1 MIAMLKRFA
10 LFASLVLT
18 ISASMQVLAAIDPD
32 DFDSEAQRVRYHQ
45 FVADLRCP
53 KCQNQNLAGSDA
65 PIANDLRKEL
75 RRLLKEGQSD
85 QQIVDFMV
93 ARYGDFIL
101 YKPPFD
107 KHTAVLWLAP
117 VVLLGFGVMVVGTIV
132 WQHRRVRAEI
142 TAPLSVAEQSQLD
155 ELLHECLAN
164 NPSADTPPA
173 TKSPTAK
180 QRKPVAR
187 GKRA

>member
-1 MIAMLKRFA
+1 MNQTWLRALLFCLIAGT
-10 LFASLVLT
+10 SL
-18 ISASMQVLAAIDPD
+18 AYAAIDPD
-32 DFDSEAQRVRYHQ
+32 EFDTEAQRDRYHH
-45 FVADLRCP
+45 FIADLRCP

-75 RRLLKEGQSD
+75 RRLLKDGQSD

-107 KHTAVLWLAP
+107 KHTAVLWLLP
-117 VVLLGFGVMVVGTIV
+117 VGLLSIGLLVIVTIV
-132 WQHRRVRAEI
+132 WRHRRSRAEA
-142 TAPLSVAEQSQLD
+142 TAPLTATEQS
-155 ELLHECLAN
+155 EIAALLREN
-164 NPSADTPPA
+164 K
-173 TKSPTAK
+173 TKQKSKTG
-180 QRKPVAR
+180 

>member
-1 MIAMLKRFA
+1 MLSLKRVVWVAA
-10 LFASLVLT
+10 LLC
-18 ISASMQVLAAIDPD
+18 SMQVLAAIDPD
-32 DFDSEAQRVRYHQ
+32 DFATDEQRERYHQ

-117 VVLLGFGVMVVGTIV
+117 LVLLGCGIAVVGSIV
-132 WQHRRVRAEI
+132 WRHRRARAENPV
-142 TAPLSVAEQSQLD
+142 PLSTAEQSQLAD
-155 ELLHECLAN
+155 LFRETEPNKTQKPAN
-164 NPSADTPPA
+164 
-173 TKSPTAK
+173 
-180 QRKPVAR
+180 R
-187 GKRA
+187 GKRT